1 MATEIQCAPRPR
13 QSCVFVTKKARFG
26 SCCACRQ
33 PRSPSRSTR
42 GCVQNNRGHPHSQR
56 PRLAGPGLVRVISS
70 KGSLVRLVLVEALD
84 QRVHVLCHKH
94 ICAAAPGFFS
104 TSLPRSTHS
113 LAAASLTST
122 MRQQLAAANMA
133 PVARAAMYPQAR
145 GSVVIVT
152 AKPRSR
158 SHVPMAARVSWER
171 QAPKVDDACLQHRPA
186 C

>member
-1 MATEIQCAPRPR
+1 MPAASR
-13 QSCVFVTKKARFG
+13 V
-26 SCCACRQ
+26 
-33 PRSPSRSTR
+33 SPSRSTR

-158 SHVPMAARVSWER
+158 SHVPMAARVKAGSDRLQKSMTRASNIGQRAE
-171 QAPKVDDACLQHRPA
+171 VDRVEDTLALVREGLW
-186 C
+186 